1 MDILHLIKKYDL
13 NSDLLYSINE
23 KVIESYYNKDIEIN
37 PYNRHIIKYN
47 DFIDRLSKL
56 PKSIQLKLF
65 RIISFMITNEEDKD
79 IEIDFEFKN
88 TYINKNKYWL
98 VKINDIDMNY
108 IKFKYKE
115 EYNIEKLF

>member
-1 MDILHLIKKYDL
+1 MDILDLIKIYDL
-13 NSDLLYSINE
+13 NNDLLYSINE
-23 KVIESYYNKDIEIN
+23 KVIESYNNKNIKIN

-47 DFIDRLSKL
+47 DFIVRLPKLSKN
-56 PKSIQLKLF
+56 IQLKLF
-65 RIISFMITNEEDKD
+65 RIITFMITNEEDT
-79 IEIDFEFKN
+79 EIDFEFKN

-115 EYNIEKLF
+115 EDNIEKLF

>member
-56 PKSIQLKLF
+56 PRSIQLKLF

>member
-1 MDILHLIKKYDL
+1 MDILDLIKIYDI
-13 NSDLLYSINE
+13 NNDLLYSINK

-47 DFIDRLSKL
+47 HFIDRLSKL
-56 PKSIQLKLF
+56 PRSIQLKLF
-65 RIISFMITNEEDKD
+65 RIISFMICNEEDKD
-79 IEIDFEFKN
+79 IEIDFQFKN

>member
-1 MDILHLIKKYDL
+1 MDILDLIKKYDL
-13 NSDLLYSINE
+13 NSDLLYSINQ
-23 KVIESYYNKDIEIN
+23 KVIESYSNKNIKIN

-47 DFIDRLSKL
+47 DFIDRLPKLSKN
-56 PKSIQLKLF
+56 IQLKLF
-65 RIISFMITNEEDKD
+65 RIISFIISNEED

-98 VKINDIDMNY
+98 VKIHNIDMNY

-115 EYNIEKLF
+115 EDNIEKLF

>member
-1 MDILHLIKKYDL
+1 
-13 NSDLLYSINE
+13 
-23 KVIESYYNKDIEIN
+23 
-37 PYNRHIIKYN
+37 
-47 DFIDRLSKL
+47 
-56 PKSIQLKLF
+56 
-65 RIISFMITNEEDKD
+65 MITNEED

-115 EYNIEKLF
+115 EDNIEKLF

>member
-1 MDILHLIKKYDL
+1 MDILDLIKIYDL

-23 KVIESYYNKDIEIN
+23 KVIESYNNKNIKIN

-47 DFIDRLSKL
+47 DFIDRLPKL
-56 PKSIQLKLF
+56 SKSIQLKLF
-65 RIISFMITNEEDKD
+65 RIISFMITNEED

-98 VKINDIDMNY
+98 VKIHEFDMNY
-108 IKFKYKE
+108 IKIKYKE
-115 EYNIEKLF
+115 EDNIEKLF